1 MMTACCRV
9 EKFPDGCCR
18 MKFCHGNLVQNLLNS
33 YYNFTLDMVPFKLPH
48 AQKTSKVKSI
58 EKCIVEVIK
67 MLNSKCY
74 TETLHMNRQERD
86 GHIQTLIKVE

>member
-1 MMTACCRV
+1 METLYKLCLIHTMSSWIW
-9 EKFPDGCCR
+9 
-18 MKFCHGNLVQNLLNS
+18 CHLNYQS
-33 YYNFTLDMVPFKLPH
+33 YH

-74 TETLHMNRQERD
+74 TETLHLNRQERD
-86 GHIQTLIKVE
+86 GHIQTLIKAE